1 MEAIKMEDLKRFFVK
16 GELIPAIVQ
25 DYKSKEVLM
34 LAYMNR
40 ESLAKTLET
49 GYTWFYSR
57 SRKELWN
64 KGATS
69 GHTQKVIK
77 LDYDCDE
84 DTLLVYVEQTG
95 AACHTGNRSCFYRT
109 LAENGEVPEANP
121 LVSLEAVIADR
132 KVNPEEGSYTCYLF
146 EKGLDKVL
154 KKVGEEC
161 AETII
166 AAKNGDKTELNGE
179 VNDLIYHLMV
189 MMNICELPLDDVLAE
204 LEKRSKK
211 IGNLKKM
218 KVVDR
223 NT

>member
-1 MEAIKMEDLKRFFVK
+1 MEDLKRFFVK

-25 DYKSKEVLM
+25 DYKTKEVLM
-34 LAYMNR
+34 LAYMNE

-69 GHTQKVIK
+69 GHTQRVVR

-95 AACHTGNRSCFYRT
+95 AACHTGNKSCFYRT
-109 LAENGEVPEANP
+109 LVENEEVPEANP
-121 LVSLEAVIADR
+121 LVSLEQVIADR

-154 KKVGEEC
+154 KKVGEES